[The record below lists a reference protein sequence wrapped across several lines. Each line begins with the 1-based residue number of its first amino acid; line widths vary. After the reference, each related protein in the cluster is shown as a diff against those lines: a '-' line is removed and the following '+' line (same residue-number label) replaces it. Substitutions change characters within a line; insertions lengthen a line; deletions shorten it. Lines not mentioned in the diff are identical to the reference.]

1 MAAWLGLAT
10 SVFVAK
16 YANANLALMLFQHLW
31 TDLMEIFRTVLN
43 NITDETMADWEQ
55 CLSGATNKADPN
67 RFENSGLETVLP
79 DTALKSYQNIVIT

>member
-1 MAAWLGLAT
+1 
-10 SVFVAK
+10 
-16 YANANLALMLFQHLW
+16 
-31 TDLMEIFRTVLN
+31 MEIFRTVLN

-79 DTALKSYQNIVIT
+79 NIALKSYKNIVIMKLIHKVTVKYQSLVSS